1 MGGSQC
7 GDAASH
13 PTTACIGPQRYE
25 KSGKSTLFGTISH
38 PAARKSARQRR
49 GRGAERGCDAGA
61 GAERDGDAGRRG
73 RRTGGGTGR
82 RRAVASRA
90 GRTSRRAHDGGLR
103 RAGCDG
109 RAHEPG
115 RRTGGGT
122 ATEGGGP
129 DGGVD
134 GWTGSLFSGRFSGR
148 HAARATRAGRR
159 PANREPRPGAPHPA
173 AGCAGWSG
181 CRSGRPAPRTRR
193 RCGRGGG

>member
-25 KSGKSTLFGTISH
+25 KSGKSTLFGTISR
-38 PAARKSARQRR
+38 PAARKSARRR
-49 GRGAERGCDAGA
+49 S
-61 GAERDGDAGRRG
+61 GRRG
-73 RRTGGGTGR
+73 GTRPRCGQEGQADGR
-82 RRAVASRA
+82 RDS
-90 GRTSRRAHDGGLR
+90 
-103 RAGCDG
+103 DG

-115 RRTGGGT
+115 RTHEPAGHTSRRGTRAGGHT
-122 ATEGGGP
+122 TEGGGP

-134 GWTGSLFSGRFSGR
+134 GWAGSRFSGRFSSR
-148 HAARATRAGRR
+148 LSSRLSAQHAARATRAGRR
-159 PANREPRPGAPHPA
+159 PANRPQRPGAPHPA

>member
-38 PAARKSARQRR
+38 PAARKSARQRS
-49 GRGAERGCDAGA
+49 
-61 GAERDGDAGRRG
+61 GRRG
-73 RRTGGGTGR
+73 GTRLRCGQEGQADGR
-82 RRAVASRA
+82 RDS
-90 GRTSRRAHDGGLR
+90 
-103 RAGCDG
+103 DG

-115 RRTGGGT
+115 RTHEPAGHTSRRAHEPAGT
-122 ATEGGGP
+122 RRRAADRTEGWMGGP
-129 DGGVD
+129 AARF
-134 GWTGSLFSGRFSGR
+134 SSRFSGRFSSR
-148 HAARATRAGRR
+148 FSSRLSAQHAARATRAGRR
-159 PANREPRPGAPHPA
+159 PANRPPRPGAPHPA

-181 CRSGRPAPRTRR
+181 CRSGRPAPRTRH